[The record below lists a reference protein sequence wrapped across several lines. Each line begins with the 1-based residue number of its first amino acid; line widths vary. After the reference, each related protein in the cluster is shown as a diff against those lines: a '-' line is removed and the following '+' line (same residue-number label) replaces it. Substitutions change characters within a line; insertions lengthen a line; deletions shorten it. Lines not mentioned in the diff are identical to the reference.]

1 MSNSKDW
8 SDLVRTLRD
17 RLGLTQEQFASRL
30 GVTFAS
36 VNRWEN
42 GHVTPSRL
50 ALRQIE
56 DLVRGM
62 AAEGEDLLRDF
73 FDEDQQGD
81 QSKNP

>member
-1 MSNSKDW
+1 MSSSKDW
-8 SDLVRTLRD
+8 GDLVRKLRD

-56 DLVRGM
+56 DLVRSM
-62 AAEGEDLLRDF
+62 AADGDDLAREYF
-73 FDEDQQGD
+73 GD
-81 QSKNP
+81 QDSRRGGGR

>member
-8 SDLVRTLRD
+8 SCLVRTIRS
-17 RLGLTQEQFASRL
+17 RIGLTQEQLAAKL
-30 GVTFAS
+30 GVTFGS

-56 DLVRGM
+56 DLLRSMGTD
-62 AAEGEDLLRDF
+62 GEDLLRDF
-73 FDEDQQGD
+73 FGEGE
-81 QSKNP
+81 

>member
-1 MSNSKDW
+1 MSKTKDW
-8 SDLVRTLRD
+8 GDLVRTART
-17 RLGLTQEQFASRL
+17 RLGLTQEQFAARL

-42 GHVTPSRL
+42 GHVIPSRL

-62 AAEGEDLLRDF
+62 AADGEDLVRDF
-73 FDEDQQGD
+73 FPSE
-81 QSKNP
+81 